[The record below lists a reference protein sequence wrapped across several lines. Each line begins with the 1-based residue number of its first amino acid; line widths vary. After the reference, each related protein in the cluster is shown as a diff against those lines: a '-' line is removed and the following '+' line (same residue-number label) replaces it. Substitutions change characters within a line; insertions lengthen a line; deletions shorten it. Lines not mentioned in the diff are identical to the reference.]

1 MTRKDVPI
9 AKVDIINSLDIFQM
23 ILMGL
28 IRKWRYKWIKQDWMK
43 LKEEIKYYKLV
54 KNGKIMG

>member
-1 MTRKDVPI
+1 MTRKEVPL
-9 AKVDIINSLDIFQM
+9 AKVDIINTQDIFQK

-28 IRKWRYKWIKQDWMK
+28 IRKWRYRWIKQDWMK